1 MLCPDAPIFFLLLKR
16 RCFVQDHEYLVEPV
30 SVQAT
35 MRRNVSLLPLRASDT
50 PRLALDITLQ
60 KFVVALSE
68 RQYRDMVLW
77 MKEIDRYDRAYKYR
91 KWRPTCT
98 VRDRSVNNNTIT
110 CIALL
115 KIFRDPSSEAQ
126 QNKTVNHF
134 QDPRT
139 YRISFQISGAAT
151 EKVRLPRFSLVLGI
165 ESCCEVDDRRCL
177 GTLEECRRL
186 SR

>member
-1 MLCPDAPIFFLLLKR
+1 MSRCTHIFLLLKR

-98 VRDRSVNNNTIT
+98 VRDRSVNNNTKT
-110 CIALL
+110 SIALKSSGTQAQKRN
-115 KIFRDPSSEAQ
+115 KIKSLIIFKILGRTGFRSKYWVQ
-126 QNKTVNHF
+126 QKRKHACPGSV
-134 QDPRT
+134 
-139 YRISFQISGAAT
+139 
-151 EKVRLPRFSLVLGI
+151 
-165 ESCCEVDDRRCL
+165 
-177 GTLEECRRL
+177 
-186 SR
+186 